1 MFKTVAE
8 FQQFLTEQLGT
19 GNVYFQPPETVRMSY
34 PAFKYNLAKI
44 DNVNANN
51 SKYLQGKAYTLTY
64 ITYDPDDSMVDTIA
78 SWRYCVFDRAYAANN
93 LNYFVY
99 TIYY

>member
-19 GNVYFQPPETVRMSY
+19 GNVYFQPPETVRMNY

-51 SKYLQGKAYTLTY
+51 SKYLQRKQYTLTY
-64 ITYDPDDSMVDTIA
+64 ISYDPDDPMVDTI
-78 SWRYCVFDRAYAANN
+78 SGWQFCLFDRSYAANN